1 MKILLSE
8 WAKRRYDPPPSDWV
22 LRKWVRQGE
31 IYPAPELVGKAYYVD
46 EKAIRQTGAPE
57 SEGLVGKL
65 KAREAA
71 TA

>member
-22 LRKWVRQGE
+22 LRKWAREGQF
-31 IYPAPELVGKAYYVD
+31 YPAAELVGKAYYVD
-46 EKAIRQTGAPE
+46 EKAIRQSAEPE
-57 SEGLVGKL
+57 AERLVDKI

-71 TA
+71 HA